1 MLYAPLDGTVPCRAC
16 GRVAR
21 LDIFSRWAIS
31 CVIAIILSSVL
42 LYGGFFYSG
51 HLFVVSMFII
61 LGVWR
66 TLSYLGLPAFALE
79 AVDDRLT
86 LDRRHSLIVLAV
98 LLIAAVVFDGFM
110 ASLFEPDSG
119 LEDTRA
125 TSAVHGDRRDQ

>member
-1 MLYAPLDGTVPCRAC
+1 MLYSPLDGTLLCRAC

-31 CVIAIILSSVL
+31 CMIAIILSSVL
-42 LYGGFFYSG
+42 LWGGFFYSG

-66 TLSYLGLPAFALE
+66 TLSYLGMPAFALE
-79 AVDDRLT
+79 AVDDRFT
-86 LDRRHSLIVLAV
+86 LDRRHSLIALAV
-98 LLIAAVVFDGFM
+98 LLIAAVMFDGFM

-119 LEDTRA
+119 LEDTRT